1 MRCPYC
7 LHCDTAVMESRIAE
21 GSRALRRRRRC
32 DQCDR
37 RFTTYERVEGI
48 DVQVIKKNGNVE
60 KFDREKIKKGI
71 VKATWRRPL
80 SVERIEGMIDEVER
94 SLREQESGQI
104 KSFEVGELVLE
115 NLRTVDP
122 ISAFSFA
129 IVYRDIDTVE
139 EFEEEMRRLK
149 VAVSTSPAQ
158 SS

>member
-1 MRCPYC
+1 
-7 LHCDTAVMESRIAE
+7 MESRVAE
-21 GSRALRRRRRC
+21 GSRALRRRRKC
-32 DQCDR
+32 EQCDR

-48 DVQVIKKNGNVE
+48 DVQVIKKNGTVE

-80 SVERIEGMIDEVER
+80 SMERVEEMIDEVER
-94 SLREQESGQI
+94 VLREQESGQI
-104 KSFEVGELVLE
+104 KSFQIGELVLE
-115 NLRTVDP
+115 SLRSVDP

-149 VAVSTSPAQ
+149 VAISSSSPQTS
-158 SS
+158 

>member
-7 LHCDTAVMESRIAE
+7 LHCDTSVMESRIAE
-21 GSRALRRRRRC
+21 GSRALRRRRKC
-32 DQCDR
+32 EQCDR

-48 DVQVIKKNGNVE
+48 DVQVMKKNGNIE

-80 SVERIEGMIDEVER
+80 SMEKVEGMIDEVER
-94 SLREQESGQI
+94 VLREQESGQV
-104 KSFEVGELVLE
+104 KSFEIGELVLE

-149 VAVSTSPAQ
+149 VAVSASPKQA
-158 SS
+158 S

>member
-1 MRCPYC
+1 
-7 LHCDTAVMESRIAE
+7 MESRIAE
-21 GSRALRRRRRC
+21 GSRALRRRRKC
-32 DQCDR
+32 EQCDR

-80 SVERIEGMIDEVER
+80 SMERVEEMIDEVER
-94 SLREQESGQI
+94 VLREQESGQI
-104 KSFEVGELVLE
+104 KSFQIGELVLE
-115 NLRTVDP
+115 SLRSVDP

-149 VAVSTSPAQ
+149 VAISSGDIQ